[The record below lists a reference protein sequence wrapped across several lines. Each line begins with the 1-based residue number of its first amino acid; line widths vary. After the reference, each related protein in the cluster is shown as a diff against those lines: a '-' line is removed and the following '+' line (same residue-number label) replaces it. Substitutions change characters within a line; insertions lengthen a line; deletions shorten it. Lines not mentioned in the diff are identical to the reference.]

1 MQYQKLFRLLEKRGL
16 APSDLVRYDIISAA
30 TYMRLRNNQTVSM
43 YTLELLCRVLNCK
56 LSDIVTTDP
65 DPEDEEIPSYDIY

>member
-1 MQYQKLFRLLEKRGL
+1 MQYQKLFLLLEKRGI
-16 APSDLVRYDIISAA
+16 APSDLVRYDIITAA

-43 YTLELLCRVLNCK
+43 YTLELLCRVLKCR

-65 DPEDEEIPSYDIY
+65 GPEDEGIASSDIY

>member
-1 MQYQKLFRLLEKRGL
+1 
-16 APSDLVRYDIISAA
+16 
-30 TYMRLRNNQTVSM
+30 M